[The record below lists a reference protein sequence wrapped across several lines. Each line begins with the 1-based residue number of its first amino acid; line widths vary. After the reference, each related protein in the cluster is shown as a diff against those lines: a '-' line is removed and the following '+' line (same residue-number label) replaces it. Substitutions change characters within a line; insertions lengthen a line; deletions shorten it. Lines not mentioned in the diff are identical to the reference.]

1 MIVTSLSSGS
11 SGNASFLE
19 SDGHILLV
27 DCGLSAKRIAEAVK
41 ALGFS
46 MSDVDGLL
54 LTHEHTDHIK
64 GLKRLMSAYGIPV
77 YTSKGTA
84 EGTAAALRDDY
95 FSYAG
100 KELIHPVQADV
111 GLTLGPFTVVPFH
124 TYHDAADPMG
134 FRISTEEYSAAVM
147 TDTGH
152 YDSYITDHL
161 LGLDALI
168 VEANHDVDML
178 LTGPYPHML
187 KRRILSG
194 TGHLSNET
202 CGELLTEIMNPRLKN
217 VLLGHLS
224 HENNTHRLA
233 LETVMRKL
241 SDAGAGGNAYIS
253 VAPQDAMSRVIEL

>member
-84 EGTAAALRDDY
+84 EGTAAALRGDY

-100 KELIHPVQADV
+100 KELIHPHEIHRQVMHVAVFPQHVPHHLAAQVKHQEGHRTDAVFPEVKKVLQNSPFVCINIRFAVFLCILPFLSKPSVSRQA
-111 GLTLGPFTVVPFH
+111 
-124 TYHDAADPMG
+124 
-134 FRISTEEYSAAVM
+134 SA
-147 TDTGH
+147 
-152 YDSYITDHL
+152 S
-161 LGLDALI
+161 
-168 VEANHDVDML
+168 
-178 LTGPYPHML
+178 
-187 KRRILSG
+187 S
-194 TGHLSNET
+194 
-202 CGELLTEIMNPRLKN
+202 
-217 VLLGHLS
+217 
-224 HENNTHRLA
+224 
-233 LETVMRKL
+233 
-241 SDAGAGGNAYIS
+241 
-253 VAPQDAMSRVIEL
+253 